1 MALGI
6 KRSTILC
13 KVLESRFVSNF
24 TGFGRK
30 NLHFA
35 SIFNMPIKVMNRIR
49 ITFHSTNILKFIIII
64 IQSGDKLPSVDLYEN
79 TPATKV
85 NIAEMTAG
93 KKVIIFGVPGAFTPG
108 CSKVFIIILFSC
120 YFN

>member
-1 MALGI
+1 
-6 KRSTILC
+6 
-13 KVLESRFVSNF
+13 
-24 TGFGRK
+24 
-30 NLHFA
+30 
-35 SIFNMPIKVMNRIR
+35 MNRIR
-49 ITFHSTNILKFIIII
+49 NTFHLTNILKFVIK
-64 IQSGDKLPSVDLYEN
+64 IQCGDKVPSVVLYEN

-108 CSKVFIIILFSC
+108 CSKVFFIVLLPLSLLSVS

>member
-1 MALGI
+1 M
-6 KRSTILC
+6 
-13 KVLESRFVSNF
+13 
-24 TGFGRK
+24 
-30 NLHFA
+30 
-35 SIFNMPIKVMNRIR
+35 
-49 ITFHSTNILKFIIII
+49 
-64 IQSGDKLPSVDLYEN
+64 DLYEN

>member
-1 MALGI
+1 
-6 KRSTILC
+6 
-13 KVLESRFVSNF
+13 
-24 TGFGRK
+24 
-30 NLHFA
+30 
-35 SIFNMPIKVMNRIR
+35 MPIKVMNRIR
-49 ITFHSTNILKFIIII
+49 NTFHLTNILKFVII

-108 CSKVFIIILFSC
+108 CSKVFFIACFHCLFLKSVNQSNC
-120 YFN
+120 KLF